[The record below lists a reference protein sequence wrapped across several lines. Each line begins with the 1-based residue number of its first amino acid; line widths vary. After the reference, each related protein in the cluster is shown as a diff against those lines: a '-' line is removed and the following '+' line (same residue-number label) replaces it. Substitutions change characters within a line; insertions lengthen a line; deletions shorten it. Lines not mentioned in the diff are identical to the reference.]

1 METEIIE
8 HNPILIEYIRISNT
22 IPTFFDDFLKTFYS
36 RRYYFSSSKTAVES
50 GEWPYVMSIMEQNT
64 FLLKRLDK
72 LGLLKSEVSICDAG
86 IGLGSALFDLY
97 LQSKEMTD
105 KKFIFSGIEKC
116 QKYIDFFNEKLS
128 RFWNGDLNYIVGD
141 IMEQDYSEYDIIY
154 TYSPFFSQKD
164 LLIYYTK
171 LKDDIKPGSLIIEN
185 RERGLG
191 LNSILTMVGD
201 LERISIDD
209 IYIFKKL

>member
-8 HNPILIEYIRISNT
+8 PNPILIEYVQLSNSL
-22 IPTFFDDFLKTFYS
+22 PTLFDDQLK
-36 RRYYFSSSKTAVES
+36 RDQLDS
-50 GEWPYVMSIMEQNT
+50 GEWPYIMSKIEQNI

-97 LQSKEMTD
+97 LQSKEITD

-141 IMEQDYSEYDIIY
+141 IMEQDYSEYDIVY
-154 TYSPFFSQKD
+154 SYSPFVSPRD
-164 LLIYYTK
+164 LLKFYVK

-185 RERGLG
+185 RELGLG
-191 LNSILTMVGD
+191 LDSTLNMVTG
-201 LERISIDD
+201 LERIFIDD

>member
-8 HNPILIEYIRISNT
+8 PNLILIEYVQLSNSL
-22 IPTFFDDFLKTFYS
+22 PTLFDDQLK
-36 RRYYFSSSKTAVES
+36 RDQLDS
-50 GEWPYVMSIMEQNT
+50 GEWPYIMSKIEQNI

-97 LQSKEMTD
+97 LQSKEITD

-141 IMEQDYSEYDIIY
+141 IMEQDYSGYDIVY
-154 TYSPFFSQKD
+154 SYSPFVSPRD
-164 LLIYYTK
+164 LKKFYTK

-191 LNSILTMVGD
+191 LDLTLAMIKGLDIIQV
-201 LERISIDD
+201 DD